1 MRTDPDMLWYGW
13 GDPAARTELPES
25 AQQLL
30 ASALRLPE
38 RILPPPAEEDVKLP
52 ATELPVDFAAV
63 VGEAY
68 VLTDPHSRLLHS
80 AGKSTIDLLRLR
92 SGEVREAPDA
102 VLLPADHD
110 EILTLLRICT
120 ENNITVVPF
129 GGGTSVVGGVQP
141 SGQRPVVALDLRRL
155 DKLVSVD
162 EISQT
167 AVLQAGLRAPAA
179 ERLLGE
185 HGFTLGHLPQS
196 FEYATIGGFAAT
208 RSSGQ
213 ASNRY
218 GSFADLVTGL
228 RVATPSG
235 PLELGRAPGSAAG
248 PDLLQLLLGSE
259 GVFGVITEVTVRIRP
274 IPPKLLDE
282 TWTFADF
289 ASGVAAVRALAQA
302 DAAPAVARLSDEA
315 ETGINRALGG
325 QDQTGGCVL
334 VTGYEGTAAEVA
346 ADRTRAAEILA
357 AHGGSDLAGASDWR
371 AHRFR
376 APYLRDALLGVGALA
391 ETLET
396 AATYSALPGLYEGV
410 RTAVAAALGGP
421 AVVMCHVSHLYPT
434 GASLYFTVVCGQS
447 DDPVSQWQRAKTA
460 AGDAIV
466 AAGGTITHHHAVG
479 ADHRPWMAA
488 EVGDLGVAILRAVKD
503 RLDPAGILNPGKLI
517 P

>member
-1 MRTDPDMLWYGW
+1 MLWYGW
-13 GDPAARTELPES
+13 GDPTARTELPAS
-25 AQQLL
+25 ARQLL
-30 ASALRLPE
+30 ASALHLPE
-38 RILPPPAEEDVKLP
+38 RILPPPAEHEVKLP
-52 ATELPVDFAAV
+52 EPDLPVDFGSVLGA
-63 VGEAY
+63 AY

-80 AGKSTIDLLRLR
+80 AGKSTTDLLRLR
-92 SGEVREAPDA
+92 SGAITEAPDA

-110 EILTLLRICT
+110 EILAVLRICADHAV
-120 ENNITVVPF
+120 TVVPF

-141 SGQRPVVALDLRRL
+141 EGSRPVVALDLRRL
-155 DKLVSVD
+155 NALVSVD
-162 EISQT
+162 PVSQT
-167 AVLQAGLRAPAA
+167 AVLQAGLRGPEA
-179 ERLLGE
+179 EQLLGE
-185 HGFTLGHLPQS
+185 HGYTLGHLPQS

-228 RVATPSG
+228 EVATPSG
-235 PLELGRAPGSAAG
+235 SLSLGRAPGSAAG

-274 IPPKLLDE
+274 VPTKVLDE
-282 TWTFADF
+282 AWTFPDF
-289 ASGVAAVRALAQA
+289 AAGLEAVRALAQA

-315 ETGINRALGG
+315 ETGINRALASEE
-325 QDQTGGCVL
+325 QTGGCVL
-334 VTGYEGTAAEVA
+334 ITGYEGTHTEVA
-346 ADRTRAAEILA
+346 ADRTRASEILRQ
-357 AHGGSDLAGASDWR
+357 HGGSELAGVSDWR

-376 APYLRDALLGVGALA
+376 APYLRDALLEVGALA

-396 AATYSALPGLYEGV
+396 AATYSALPGLYDGV
-410 RTAVAAALGGP
+410 RAALMSALGGP
-421 AVVMCHVSHLYPT
+421 AVVMCHVSHLYPA

-447 DDPVSQWQRAKTA
+447 DDPVSQWQKAKHA

-479 ADHRPWMAA
+479 TDHRPWMTA
-488 EVGDLGVAILRAVKD
+488 EVGDLGVAVLRAVKD